1 MIACEYGPMAIY
13 IEVGALLVALF
24 LLYLLIRFLKDPLY
38 LLANSIFGIV
48 ILLLINVFFG
58 LGIPINILS
67 VGIVAIGGLTGLLLI
82 LVLHFLGLG
91 F

>member
-1 MIACEYGPMAIY
+1 MAIY
-13 IEVGALLVALF
+13 VELGALLVALF

-38 LLANSIFGIV
+38 ILANSIVGIV
-48 ILLLINVFFG
+48 IFLLLNMIFG
-58 LGIPINILS
+58 IGIPINLLS
-67 VGIVAIGGLTGLLLI
+67 IGVVAIGGLTGVVLV

>member
-1 MIACEYGPMAIY
+1 MAIY

-24 LLYLLIRFLKDPLY
+24 LLYLLFRFLKDPLY
-38 LLANSIFGIV
+38 ILGNSILGIV
-48 ILLLINVFFG
+48 ILFLVNIIFG
-58 LGIPINILS
+58 LGIPINLLS

-82 LVLHFLGLG
+82 LILHFLGLG

>member
-1 MIACEYGPMAIY
+1 MAFY
-13 IEVGALLVALF
+13 VELGALLVALF

-38 LLANSIFGIV
+38 ILGNSIIGIIILFLLNV
-48 ILLLINVFFG
+48 IFG
-58 LGIPINILS
+58 LGIPINLLS
-67 VGIVAIGGLTGLLLI
+67 VGVVAIGGLTGVLLI